1 MSTKQPLKSRKNR
14 TYNKRWVIVLFMESN
29 DYSVV
34 PVNWLILPP
43 TLELTALNISV
54 VEFCRWPP
62 FNVTSVELTNAYDP
76 EDLWGLFKIKILS
89 SKIYVNFK
97 EAWHQRV
104 EIESSATEN
113 ESEVLKKKKKNHQ
126 RSSSEDDSDFEDC
139 SFSVTPISKK
149 LKKDV
154 PITFTELLVRNS
166 DEEFNCE
173 LESVSPP
180 AVQIAAS
187 SSVSYIVNDNIHMQA
202 TSQVENTDEIQL
214 YERYEPFIVP
224 NTSYSTTNTGSLN
237 QKILDILTNMQLEQV
252 NIKKEL
258 VASNLILNRL
268 LTKVEVLET
277 NSKNNNLNSAMANQY
292 IDSNFLSLFPIKDKD
307 EFLSVESNIVNE
319 MDFVLKLESF
329 IKSIGGCGLKSN
341 ITRVLQKI
349 FSDEFAVI
357 STWTGRGK
365 NISITIGSSE
375 VIKLIKRFIKAN
387 SNDVLTD
394 SEFEITVAN
403 WLRHANTR
411 LSRAK

>member
-1 MSTKQPLKSRKNR
+1 MSTKQSLKNRKNR
-14 TYNKRWVIVLFMESN
+14 KYNKRWVIVSFTESN

-43 TLELTALNISV
+43 TLELTADNISI
-54 VEFCRWPP
+54 VELCRWPP
-62 FNVTSVELTNAYDP
+62 FNVTSIELTNADDP

-113 ESEVLKKKKKNHQ
+113 EPKVLKKKKKNRQ
-126 RSSSEDDSDFEDC
+126 RSSSEDDDSDFEDC
-139 SFSVTPISKK
+139 SISVTPISKK

-154 PITFTELLVRNS
+154 PLTYTELLVRNS

-173 LESVSPP
+173 LDSVLPP
-180 AVQIAAS
+180 AVEIAAS
-187 SSVSYIVNDNIHMQA
+187 SSVSYIINDDIHM
-202 TSQVENTDEIQL
+202 VKNTDEIQL
-214 YERYEPFIVP
+214 YEPFIVP
-224 NTSYSTTNTGSLN
+224 NTSYSTTSTGSLN

-277 NSKNNNLNSAMANQY
+277 NSKNN
-292 IDSNFLSLFPIKDKD
+292 I
-307 EFLSVESNIVNE
+307 ESNIVNE
-319 MDFVLKLESF
+319 VDFVLKLESF
-329 IKSIGGCGLKSN
+329 IKSIGGCGLKNN

-365 NISITIGSSE
+365 HISITIGSSE

>member
-1 MSTKQPLKSRKNR
+1 MMSTKQPPMSRKNR
-14 TYNKRWVIVLFMESN
+14 TYKRWVIVLFTESN

-34 PVNWLILPP
+34 PVNWLILPT

-54 VEFCRWPP
+54 VELCRWPP
-62 FNVTSVELTNAYDP
+62 FNVTSVELANANDP
-76 EDLWGLFKIKILS
+76 EDSWSLYKIKILS
-89 SKIYVNFK
+89 SKLYANFK

-113 ESEVLKKKKKNHQ
+113 ECEVLKKKKKNRQ

-139 SFSVTPISKK
+139 SLSVTPISKK

-154 PITFTELLVRNS
+154 PITFTELLERNS
-166 DEEFNCE
+166 DEELNCE
-173 LESVSPP
+173 LESVSPLSK
-180 AVQIAAS
+180 QIAAS
-187 SSVSYIVNDNIHMQA
+187 SSVSYMINDDIHK
-202 TSQVENTDEIQL
+202 VENTDGIQSFES
-214 YERYEPFIVP
+214 YESFIVP
-224 NTSYSTTNTGSLN
+224 NTLYSTTDTDNLN
-237 QKILDILTNMQLEQV
+237 QKILNILTNMQLEQV

-277 NSKNNNLNSAMANQY
+277 NSKNNINSAMDNQY
-292 IDSNFLSLFPIKDKD
+292 IDSNFLSLFPINNKD

-319 MDFVLKLESF
+319 VDFVLKLESF

-341 ITRVLQKI
+341 INRVLQKI

-375 VIKLIKRFIKAN
+375 VIKLIKRIIKAN
-387 SNDVLTD
+387 SNNVLTD

-403 WLRHANTR
+403 WVRHANTR

>member
-1 MSTKQPLKSRKNR
+1 MSTKQSLKSRK
-14 TYNKRWVIVLFMESN
+14 

-54 VEFCRWPP
+54 IEFCRWPP
-62 FNVTSVELTNAYDP
+62 FNFTSVELTNAYDP

-89 SKIYVNFK
+89 INFK

-113 ESEVLKKKKKNHQ
+113 ESEVLKKKKKNRQ
-126 RSSSEDDSDFEDC
+126 RSSSEDDSDFEE
-139 SFSVTPISKK
+139 KK
-149 LKKDV
+149 PKKDV

-187 SSVSYIVNDNIHMQA
+187 SSISYIINDNIDTA

-214 YERYEPFIVP
+214 LEQYEPFIVP
-224 NTSYSTTNTGSLN
+224 NTSYSTTNTSSLN
-237 QKILDILTNMQLEQV
+237 QKILDILSNMQLEQV

-268 LTKVEVLET
+268 LTK
-277 NSKNNNLNSAMANQY
+277 
-292 IDSNFLSLFPIKDKD
+292 
-307 EFLSVESNIVNE
+307 
-319 MDFVLKLESF
+319 
-329 IKSIGGCGLKSN
+329 
-341 ITRVLQKI
+341 
-349 FSDEFAVI
+349 
-357 STWTGRGK
+357 
-365 NISITIGSSE
+365 
-375 VIKLIKRFIKAN
+375 KAG
-387 SNDVLTD
+387 
-394 SEFEITVAN
+394 
-403 WLRHANTR
+403 
-411 LSRAK
+411 

>member
-1 MSTKQPLKSRKNR
+1 MSTKQSLKNRKNR
-14 TYNKRWVIVLFMESN
+14 KYNKRWVIVSFTESN

-43 TLELTALNISV
+43 TLELTADNISI
-54 VEFCRWPP
+54 VELCRWPP
-62 FNVTSVELTNAYDP
+62 FNVTSIELTNADDP

-113 ESEVLKKKKKNHQ
+113 EPEVLKKKKKNRQ
-126 RSSSEDDSDFEDC
+126 RSSSEDDDSDFEDC
-139 SFSVTPISKK
+139 SISVTPISKK

-154 PITFTELLVRNS
+154 PLTYTELLVRNS

-173 LESVSPP
+173 LDSVLPL
-180 AVQIAAS
+180 AVEIAAS
-187 SSVSYIVNDNIHMQA
+187 SSVSYIINDDIHTQT
-202 TSQVENTDEIQL
+202 TSQVKNTDEIQL
-214 YERYEPFIVP
+214 YEPYEPFIVP
-224 NTSYSTTNTGSLN
+224 NTSYSTTSTGSLN

-277 NSKNNNLNSAMANQY
+277 NSKNNSLNSAMANQY

-319 MDFVLKLESF
+319 VDFVLKL
-329 IKSIGGCGLKSN
+329 
-341 ITRVLQKI
+341 
-349 FSDEFAVI
+349 
-357 STWTGRGK
+357 
-365 NISITIGSSE
+365 
-375 VIKLIKRFIKAN
+375 
-387 SNDVLTD
+387 
-394 SEFEITVAN
+394 
-403 WLRHANTR
+403 
-411 LSRAK
+411 

>member
-1 MSTKQPLKSRKNR
+1 MMSTKQPPMSRKNR
-14 TYNKRWVIVLFMESN
+14 TYKRWVIVLFTESN

-34 PVNWLILPP
+34 PVNWLILPT

-54 VEFCRWPP
+54 VELCRWPP
-62 FNVTSVELTNAYDP
+62 FNVTSVELANANDP
-76 EDLWGLFKIKILS
+76 EDSWSLYKIKILS
-89 SKIYVNFK
+89 SKLYANFK

-113 ESEVLKKKKKNHQ
+113 ECEVLKKKKKNRQ

-139 SFSVTPISKK
+139 SLSVTPISKK

-154 PITFTELLVRNS
+154 PITFTELLERNS
-166 DEEFNCE
+166 DEELNCE
-173 LESVSPP
+173 LESVSPLSK
-180 AVQIAAS
+180 QIAAS
-187 SSVSYIVNDNIHMQA
+187 SSVSYMINDDIHKQA
-202 TSQVENTDEIQL
+202 TLQVENTDGIQSFES
-214 YERYEPFIVP
+214 YESFIVP
-224 NTSYSTTNTGSLN
+224 NTLYSTTDTDNLN
-237 QKILDILTNMQLEQV
+237 QKILNILTNMQLEQV

-277 NSKNNNLNSAMANQY
+277 NSKNNINSAMDNQY
-292 IDSNFLSLFPIKDKD
+292 IDSNFLSLFPINNKD

-319 MDFVLKLESF
+319 VDFVLKLESF

-341 ITRVLQKI
+341 INRVLQKI

-375 VIKLIKRFIKAN
+375 VIKLIKRIIKAN
-387 SNDVLTD
+387 SNNVLTD

-403 WLRHANTR
+403 WVRHANTR